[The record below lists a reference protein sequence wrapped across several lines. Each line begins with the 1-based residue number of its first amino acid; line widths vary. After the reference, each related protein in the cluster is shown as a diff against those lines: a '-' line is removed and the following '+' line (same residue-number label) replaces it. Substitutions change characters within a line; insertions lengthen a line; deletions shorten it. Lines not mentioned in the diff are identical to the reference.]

1 MATTTGGIC
10 CKWDASFCERTE
22 TEACTLNVQ
31 VKCGQGRV
39 VATQGLLVSWGAFKQ
54 TVEREEVPEFF
65 RVRLWDRSDVMAALF
80 EHYDALDAEVRAQLP
95 LKRVWVPV
103 AGDSE

>member
-1 MATTTGGIC
+1 M
-10 CKWDASFCERTE
+10 
-22 TEACTLNVQ
+22 NVQ